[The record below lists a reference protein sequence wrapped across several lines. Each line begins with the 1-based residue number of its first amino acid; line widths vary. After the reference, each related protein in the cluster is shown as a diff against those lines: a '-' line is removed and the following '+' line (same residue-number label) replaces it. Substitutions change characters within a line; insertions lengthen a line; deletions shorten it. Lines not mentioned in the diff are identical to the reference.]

1 MRYLVTRHSGA
12 KEWVENKGIA
22 IDQLLE
28 HVDPFQLK
36 AGDTVVGTLPVN
48 LIEKL
53 THLGVR
59 YYHIKLNLDESHRGK
74 ELTAEEMNR
83 LGAQIEEFRVK
94 RGNNNLISK
103 LKTIKSWPGRFWKWI
118 KRCEQHAI
126 MVWVYTT
133 LSLLSFAWFGDAISG
148 TEVFK
153 DFFSSKVTYEAQHY
167 ESFFGAV
174 FFCFYLFFSWRLFE
188 VGRKIFPPI
197 RDVKMRKTSKP
208 TKVLIFNLSP
218 LQNKLEIQNE
228 QFVINFD
235 DNKQVTLHGSDIESD
250 ISTLTKL
257 EGDKVRWNWTQMLR
271 GINSHQHKVEKIILV
286 MTETTRNGE
295 KEVAGSDKGGEM
307 ARQLLSSYFAGSN
320 TEVILHSEFVE
331 VGDVSRSYHV
341 YNTMISS
348 LIEEGYDETDIT
360 VDITGG
366 TSTLSTACAMATL
379 HNRAQFQY
387 VSTDGTGTL
396 TQYDLQL
403 NLPQKK

>member
-83 LGAQIEEFRVK
+83 LGAEIEEFRVK

-103 LKTIKSWPGRFWKWI
+103 LKTIKSWPGRFWKWL

-153 DFFSSKVTYEAQHY
+153 DFFSSKVIYEEQNY
-167 ESFFGAV
+167 ESFFGVV

-208 TKVLIFNLSP
+208 TKVLIFNLST
-218 LQNKLEIQNE
+218 LRNNKLEKE
-228 QFVINFD
+228 GDQFVINF
-235 DNKQVTLHGSDIESD
+235 NSGKQVVIGGKDLKSD
-250 ISTLTKL
+250 ISVLSEQEKGK
-257 EGDKVRWNWTQMLR
+257 EGILWNWTQMLR

-295 KEVAGSDKGGEM
+295 GADKYGEI
-307 ARQLLSSYFAGSN
+307 AKQLLSSYFAGSN
-320 TEVILHSEFVE
+320 TEIILHSEFVE
-331 VGDVSRSYHV
+331 VSDVSRSYHV

-387 VSTDGTGTL
+387 VSTDGTGSL

>member
-1 MRYLVTRHSGA
+1 
-12 KEWVENKGIA
+12 
-22 IDQLLE
+22 
-28 HVDPFQLK
+28 
-36 AGDTVVGTLPVN
+36 
-48 LIEKL
+48 
-53 THLGVR
+53 
-59 YYHIKLNLDESHRGK
+59 
-74 ELTAEEMNR
+74 MNR
-83 LGAQIEEFRVK
+83 LGAEIEEFRVK

-167 ESFFGAV
+167 ESFFGVV

-208 TKVLIFNLSP
+208 TKVLIFNLST
-218 LQNKLEIQNE
+218 LRNNKLEKE
-228 QFVINFD
+228 GDQFVINF
-235 DNKQVTLHGSDIESD
+235 NGGKQVVIGGKDLKSD
-250 ISTLTKL
+250 ISALSEQEKGK
-257 EGDKVRWNWTQMLR
+257 EGILWNWTQMLR

-295 KEVAGSDKGGEM
+295 GGADKYGEM